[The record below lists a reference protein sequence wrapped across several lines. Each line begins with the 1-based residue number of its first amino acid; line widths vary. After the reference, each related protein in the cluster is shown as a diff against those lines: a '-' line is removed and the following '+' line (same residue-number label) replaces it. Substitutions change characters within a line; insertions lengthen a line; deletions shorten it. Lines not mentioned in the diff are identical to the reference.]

1 MATIVEKIIGTTGDY
16 ATIEAWFAACPSDLV
31 AADQIWRGLL
41 QNQEF
46 VVGATILLSGK
57 TVDATRYVE
66 LTTQAGASFLDH
78 ANKSTNALA
87 YNAANGAAVRL
98 TAASANTIAIQQRYT
113 RISKLQIK
121 APNISSASSALV
133 VNGTNGLY
141 ADIDKCII
149 DGGTTTSAN
158 GVVVLSTSVM
168 RNCAVI
174 QNGTTAASPI
184 VNLTSG
190 STLINCTL
198 VSVSTTLTAGIKCT
212 YAASTLK
219 NIYVG
224 NVSANITGTAP
235 TKTNCYSS
243 FAETGFTSAPFSTA
257 TFENITAGSVD
268 LRLKAGSVLLDAG
281 ATDATNAA
289 TDILG
294 VARPQGASY
303 DVGAYELPVAS
314 SPAAVM
320 SWTEGTETVSVS
332 GNVAIV
338 GVAIAAAWTEGSET
352 VSIVANSASTN
363 GTITTPVLKNNSGS
377 ILASESGVIV
387 NIYNITTGALIVQ
400 KTGQASSAGG
410 IVTVSDALIVPA
422 TSYAYEVI
430 LAANGRRLPTAAAT

>member
-1 MATIVEKIIGTTGDY
+1 MATIVEKTIGTTGDY
-16 ATIEAWFAACPSDLV
+16 ATIDAWFAACPADLV
-31 AADQIWRGLL
+31 AADQVWRGLL

-46 VVGATILLSGK
+46 VIGASLVFTGK
-57 TVDATRYVE
+57 TVDSTRYVE

-78 ANKSTNALA
+78 ANKATNALR
-87 YNAANGAAVRL
+87 YNAANGAAIRL
-98 TAASANTIAIQQRYT
+98 TAASTIALLIQQRYT
-113 RISKLQIK
+113 RISKIQIQ
-121 APNISSASSALV
+121 APNIASASSAISV
-133 VNGTNGLY
+133 SGTNGLY

-149 DGGTTTSAN
+149 EGGTTTSSN
-158 GVVVLSTSVM
+158 GVVLLNTSVI
-168 RNCAVI
+168 RNCAII
-174 QNGTTAASPI
+174 QNGTAAASPI
-184 VNLTSG
+184 INLILA
-190 STLINCTL
+190 STAINCTM
-198 VSVSTTLTAGIKCT
+198 VSISTTLTAGIKCT
-212 YAASTLK
+212 YAASTVK

-224 NVSANITGTAP
+224 NVSANVTGTAP

-243 FAETGFTSAPFSTA
+243 FAETGFTLAPFSTA

-281 ATDATNAA
+281 VTDATNSA

-338 GVAIAAAWTEGSET
+338 GAALAVAWTEGNET

-410 IVTVSDALIVPA
+410 IVTVSDALIIPA

-430 LAANGRRLPTAAAT
+430 LAENGRRLPTAAAT